1 MTDEAGKICSHQID
15 EIRAIALTYDVGT
28 CLQCAA
34 AIKAYLKIYQLKGRH
49 IRVETLS
56 PYGLQG
62 IIYDDGTN
70 QQIATNGFH
79 EGIVIEVEGQEKV
92 FDNLYPEGEGKPMTL
107 WLQDLV
113 VIPGNRLNF
122 TIVEELE

>member
-1 MTDEAGKICSHQID
+1 MTDEAGKICSNQID
-15 EIRAIALTYDVGT
+15 DIREIALTYEVGT

-34 AIKAYLKIYQLKGRH
+34 AIKAYLKSQKLKGTH
-49 IRVETLS
+49 IRAETLS
-56 PYGLQG
+56 PQGLQG

-79 EGIVIEVEGQEKV
+79 EGIVIEVEGLEKV
-92 FDNLYPEGEGKPMTL
+92 FDNLYPEGKPMTL

-113 VIPGNRLNF
+113 VIPGNRLNL
-122 TIVEELE
+122 TIIEELE

>member
-1 MTDEAGKICSHQID
+1 MKSQ
-15 EIRAIALTYDVGT
+15 
-28 CLQCAA
+28 
-34 AIKAYLKIYQLKGRH
+34 KLKGRN

-56 PYGLQG
+56 PHGLQG

-79 EGIVIEVEGQEKV
+79 EGIVIEIEGVEKV
-92 FDNLYPEGEGKPMTL
+92 FDNLYPEGKPIEL

-122 TIVEELE
+122 MLVEQF